1 MVERRRETS
10 VSERKYWVGFSI
22 VRGIGP
28 VGVRRLREG
37 FGSLEKAWRANAA
50 ELRAVGLNR
59 RAAHSLIEAR
69 SRIDLDAEMTK
80 LDRQG
85 VAALT
90 WEDADYPPRLQEIHT
105 APPVLYVRGSLDV
118 TDEWAIAIVGTRRV
132 SAYGRQ
138 VTYRLASELA
148 ANGVTIVS
156 GLARGVDG
164 EAHRAALEVGGRTI
178 AVLASG
184 LDIVYPPE
192 HRDLAKEIVQNG
204 ALVSELP
211 LGSKPEAGNFPAR
224 NRIIS
229 GLALGVL
236 ITEAGDRSGALITV
250 GHATEQGRDVFAVPG
265 NITAGG
271 SKGVNRLLQEGAK
284 AVLSAQDILD
294 ELDLARVTGYVE
306 ARESLPVTGLEATV
320 LAELSE
326 DPLHVDDIRE
336 RCNMPVAEVSSTLAM
351 LELKGLARQVG
362 NMIYVRA

>member
-1 MVERRRETS
+1 VGERN
-10 VSERKYWVGFSI
+10 YWIGFSM

-37 FGSLEKAWRANAA
+37 FGSLEKAWHANAA

-59 RAAHSLIEAR
+59 RAAHNLIEAR
-69 SRIDLDAEMTK
+69 SRIDLDAEMAR

-90 WEDADYPPRLQEIHT
+90 WEDPDYPPRLLEIHT

-118 TDEWAIAIVGTRRV
+118 ADEWAVAIVGTRRV

-148 ANGVTIVS
+148 ANRVTIVS
-156 GLARGVDG
+156 GLARGIDG
-164 EAHRAALEVGGRTI
+164 EAHRAALEAGGRTI

-184 LDIVYPPE
+184 LDIIYPPE
-192 HRDLAKEIVQNG
+192 HRQLAKDIVQSG

-211 LGSKPEAGNFPAR
+211 LGTRPEAGNFPAR

-229 GLALGVL
+229 GLSLGVL
-236 ITEAGDRSGALITV
+236 VTEAGERSGALITV
-250 GHATEQGRDVFAVPG
+250 EHASEQGRDVFAVPG

-284 AVLSAQDILD
+284 TVLSAQDILD
-294 ELDLARVTGYVE
+294 ELNLARVTGYVE
-306 ARESLPVTGLEATV
+306 ARETLSVTGVEAAV

-326 DPLHVDDIRE
+326 EPQHVDEIRE
-336 RCNMPVAEVSSTLAM
+336 RCDLPIAEVSSTLAM
-351 LELKGLARQVG
+351 LELKGMVRQVG
-362 NMIYVRA
+362 SMIYVRA